1 MRCDLHVHT
10 DRSGMC
16 TVPVAD
22 RFCRESYN
30 EPLAVYELL
39 KRRGM
44 DLVTVTDHDS
54 IDAVE
59 CLRGYPDFFL
69 SEEVTCT
76 MPSGTGVHVGV
87 YDIAERDHVEIQR
100 RRDDVPALIAYL
112 SEHQLLF
119 AVNHVFSAL
128 TGRRTY
134 ADFALFQDYFPAMEA
149 LNGQLLPACNR
160 EAEAL
165 SARWRKIPL
174 GGSDSHT
181 MAELGRAFTEAPGA
195 RTKQEFLASLKA
207 GRVRA
212 GGRSGGYWQLT
223 RAVWSIG
230 ANLLHEY
237 AWGFLLAP
245 LAAVVPLVTLASCVQ
260 DRVFANVWSR
270 RMSML
275 RNAGGLCRRW
285 GVSSSLQ
292 THHREVDPAVFAA
305 PPRLVAEPGELV

>member
-30 EPLAVYELL
+30 DPLEVYELL

-54 IDAVE
+54 IDGAE
-59 CLRGYPDFFL
+59 CLRRYPDFFL

-76 MPSGTGVHVGV
+76 LPSGTGAHVGV
-87 YDIAERDHVEIQR
+87 YDIAERDHLEIQR
-100 RRDDVPALIAYL
+100 RRNDLPALIAYL
-112 SEHQLLF
+112 SEHRILF

-128 TGRRTY
+128 TGRRTH
-134 ADFALFQDYFPAMEA
+134 ADFALFQDFFPAMET

-165 SARWRKIPL
+165 CARWGKIPL

-181 MAELGRAFTEAPGA
+181 LAELGRAYTEAPGA
-195 RTKQEFLASLKA
+195 CTKQEFLARLKA

-212 GGRSGGYWQLT
+212 CGRSGGYWQLT
-223 RAVWSIG
+223 RAVWNIG
-230 ANLLHEY
+230 ANVPREY
-237 AWGFLLAP
+237 TWGVLLAP
-245 LAAVVPLVTLASCVQ
+245 LAFVIPAVTLASCAQ
-260 DRVFANVWSR
+260 DRIFAAFWGR
-270 RMSML
+270 RMRQAEL
-275 RNAGGLCRRW
+275 P
-285 GVSSSLQ
+285 VPSLQ
-292 THHREVDPAVFAA
+292 AHGREVQAAVFPA
-305 PPRLVAEPGELV
+305 PPPLFAEPREFV

>member
-22 RFCRESYN
+22 RFCQESYN
-30 EPLAVYELL
+30 DPVEVYELL

-59 CLRGYPDFFL
+59 CLGRYPDFFL

-76 MPSGTGVHVGV
+76 LPSGTGVHVGV

-100 RRDDVPALIAYL
+100 RRDDVPALVAYL
-112 SEHQLLF
+112 REHRILF

-128 TGRRTY
+128 TGRRTH
-134 ADFALFQDYFPAMEA
+134 ADFALFQDFFPAMETR
-149 LNGQLLPACNR
+149 NGQLLPACNR

-181 MAELGRAFTEAPGA
+181 LAELGRAFTEVPGA
-195 RTKQEFLASLKA
+195 RSKPEFLACLKA
-207 GRVRA
+207 GRVRV

-230 ANLLHEY
+230 RNLLHEY
-237 AWGFLLAP
+237 PWGFLLAP
-245 LAAVVPLVTLASCVQ
+245 LAAVIPLVTLGSCVQ
-260 DRVFANVWSR
+260 DRIFA
-270 RMSML
+270 RM
-275 RNAGGLCRRW
+275 W
-285 GVSSSLQ
+285 GKRMRSLQ
-292 THHREVDPAVFAA
+292 AHGWEVDPAVFAP
-305 PPRLVAEPGELV
+305 PPRFITEPGELV

>member
-30 EPLAVYELL
+30 HPLQVYELL

-59 CLRGYPDFFL
+59 CLRRYPDFFL

-76 MPSGTGVHVGV
+76 LPSGTELHVGV

-100 RRDDVPALIAYL
+100 RRADIPALVAYL
-112 SEHQLLF
+112 SEHRILF

-128 TGRRTY
+128 TGRRTH
-134 ADFALFQDYFPAMEA
+134 ADFALFQDSFPAMETV
-149 LNGQLLPACNR
+149 NGQLLPACNR
-160 EAEAL
+160 AAEAL
-165 SARWRKIPL
+165 CARWRKIPL

-181 MAELGRAFTEAPGA
+181 LAELGRAFTEAPGA

-212 GGRSGGYWQLT
+212 CGRSGGYWQLT
-223 RAVWSIG
+223 RAVWNIG
-230 ANLLHEY
+230 ANLIREQ
-237 AWGFLLAP
+237 AWAVLLTP
-245 LAAVVPLVTLASCVQ
+245 LAAVIPLVTLGSIAQ
-260 DRVFANVWSR
+260 DRIFAGVWSR
-270 RMSML
+270 RV
-275 RNAGGLCRRW
+275 G
-285 GVSSSLQ
+285 SLQ
-292 THHREVDPAVFAA
+292 ADHREVQPAVFA
-305 PPRLVAEPGELV
+305 PPPSLFAEPREFV

>member
-10 DRSGMC
+10 ARSGMC

-22 RFCRESYN
+22 RFCKESYN
-30 EPLAVYELL
+30 DPLEVYKLL

-59 CLRGYPDFFL
+59 CLRRYPDFFL

-76 MPSGTGVHVGV
+76 LPSGTELHVGV

-100 RRDDVPALIAYL
+100 RRGDMPALIAYL
-112 SEHQLLF
+112 SEHQILF

-128 TGRRTY
+128 TGRRTL
-134 ADFALFQDYFPAMEA
+134 ADFALFQDFFPAMETV
-149 LNGQLLPACNR
+149 NGQLLPACNR
-160 EAEAL
+160 EAQAL
-165 SARWRKIPL
+165 CARWGKIPL

-181 MAELGRAFTEAPGA
+181 LAELGRAFTEAPGA
-195 RTKQEFLASLKA
+195 RSKQEFLARLKT

-212 GGRSGGYWQLT
+212 CGRSGGYWQLT

-230 ANLLHEY
+230 ANLPREY
-237 AWGFLLAP
+237 AWGFLLLP
-245 LAAVVPLVTLASCVQ
+245 LAAVIPMVTLGSIAQ
-260 DRVFANVWSR
+260 DRIFAEVWSR
-270 RMSML
+270 RL
-275 RNAGGLCRRW
+275 G
-285 GVSSSLQ
+285 SLQ
-292 THHREVDPAVFAA
+292 TDHREVQPAVF
-305 PPRLVAEPGELV
+305 PPPPTLLAEPREFV

>member
-30 EPLAVYELL
+30 DPLEVYELL

-59 CLRGYPDFFL
+59 CLRQYPDFFL

-76 MPSGTGVHVGV
+76 MPSGNEVHVGV
-87 YDIAERDHVEIQR
+87 YDIAERDHVQIQR
-100 RRDDVPALIAYL
+100 RRNDLPALIAYL
-112 SEHQLLF
+112 SEHHILF

-128 TGRRTY
+128 TGRRTH
-134 ADFALFQDYFPAMEA
+134 ADFALFQNCFPALET

-160 EAEAL
+160 EAETL

-181 MAELGRAFTEAPGA
+181 LAELGRAFTEVPEA
-195 RTKQEFLASLKA
+195 RNKQEFLASVKA
-207 GRVRA
+207 GRVRV

-223 RAVWSIG
+223 RAVWTIG
-230 ANLLHEY
+230 RNLLHEHT
-237 AWGFLLAP
+237 WGFLLAP
-245 LAAVVPLVTLASCVQ
+245 LAAVIPLVTLATCAH
-260 DRVFANVWSR
+260 DRIFASVWSR
-270 RMSML
+270 EL
-275 RNAGGLCRRW
+275 AAVGRRR
-285 GVSSSLQ
+285 VPSLQ
-292 THHREVDPAVFAA
+292 AHDRKIDPAVFAP
-305 PPRLVAEPGELV
+305 PPRLIPEPGELV

>member
-30 EPLAVYELL
+30 DPIEVYDLL

-54 IDAVE
+54 IDAAE
-59 CLRGYPDFFL
+59 CLRRYPDFFL

-76 MPSGTGVHVGV
+76 LPSGTGAHIGV
-87 YDIAERDHVEIQR
+87 YDITDRDHVQIQR
-100 RRDDVPALIAYL
+100 RRDDLPALIAYL
-112 SEHQLLF
+112 SEHHILF

-128 TGRRTY
+128 TGRRTH
-134 ADFALFQDYFPAMEA
+134 ADFALFQDSFPAMET

-160 EAEAL
+160 EAETL
-165 SARWRKIPL
+165 CARWGKIPM

-181 MAELGRAFTEAPGA
+181 LAELGRAYTEAPGA
-195 RTKQEFLASLKA
+195 HSKAEYLARLKC
-207 GRVRA
+207 GCVRA
-212 GGRSGGYWQLT
+212 CGQSGGYWQLT
-223 RAVWSIG
+223 RAVWSIS
-230 ANLLHEY
+230 AHIPREY

-245 LAAVVPLVTLASCVQ
+245 LAAVIPLVTLGSCVQ
-260 DRVFANVWSR
+260 DRIFAGVWGR
-270 RMSML
+270 RI
-275 RNAGGLCRRW
+275 REAGLP
-285 GVSSSLQ
+285 VPSLQ
-292 THHREVDPAVFAA
+292 AHGREIQTAVFA
-305 PPRLVAEPGELV
+305 PPPPLFAEPREFV

>member
-30 EPLAVYELL
+30 DPLEVYERL

-59 CLRGYPDFFL
+59 PLRRHADFFL

-76 MPSGTGVHVGV
+76 LPSGTGIHMGV

-100 RRDDVPALIAYL
+100 RRDDVPALVAYL
-112 SEHQLLF
+112 RERQTLF

-128 TGRRTY
+128 TGRRTH
-134 ADFALFQDYFPAMEA
+134 ADFALFEDFFPALETH
-149 LNGQLLPACNR
+149 NGQLLPACNR
-160 EAEAL
+160 EAQTLCAG
-165 SARWRKIPL
+165 WGKIPL

-181 MAELGRAFTEAPGA
+181 LAELGRAYTEAPGA
-195 RTKQEFLASLKA
+195 RSKQEFLARLKT

-212 GGRSGGYWQLT
+212 CGRSGGYWQLT
-223 RAVWSIG
+223 RAVWNIG
-230 ANLLHEY
+230 AHLPREY
-237 AWGFLLAP
+237 GWGILLAP
-245 LAAVVPLVTLASCVQ
+245 LAAVIPIVTLASCVQ
-260 DRVFANVWSR
+260 DRIFAHRWSR
-270 RMSML
+270 RI
-275 RNAGGLCRRW
+275 RQAG
-285 GVSSSLQ
+285 VPSLQ
-292 THHREVDPAVFAA
+292 THGREVDPAVFPP
-305 PPRLVAEPGELV
+305 PPRLVAESGELV